1 MSVENQIVHIELA
14 AANLE
19 AAGKFY
25 SDVFGWKVEQL
36 PAMNYATFDSPEG
49 LGGGFAK
56 IDGQMYKTGT
66 VVAYI
71 QTSDLEGKLRSITA
85 AGGKVVLPRQEIPQM
100 GWFALFTDPSGTM
113 VGLFTDKAPM

>member
-1 MSVENQIVHIELA
+1 MSENQIVHIELA

-25 SDVFGWKVEQL
+25 SDLFGWKVERV
-36 PAMNYATFDSPEG
+36 PALNYATFESPEG

-71 QTSDLEGKLRSITA
+71 HTSNLEDKLNRITA

-100 GWFALFTDPSGTM
+100 GWFALFTDPSGTT
-113 VGLFTDKAPM
+113 VGLFTDKGPM